1 MMLML
6 MLVLMPML
14 MISFGF
20 DDKGPCVLYWFRG
33 LHFML
38 RKVPL
43 PGWLVQFFEGLI
55 SSD

>member
-1 MMLML
+1 MML